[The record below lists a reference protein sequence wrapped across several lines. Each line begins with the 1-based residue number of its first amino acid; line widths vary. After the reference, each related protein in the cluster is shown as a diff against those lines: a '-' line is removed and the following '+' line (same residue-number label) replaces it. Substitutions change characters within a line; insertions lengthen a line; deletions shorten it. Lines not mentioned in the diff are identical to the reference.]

1 MRIEPLQI
9 TAGDSVTWDRFVS
22 DYPAS
27 DGWALTYYFTNSTNS
42 FSVSSSASGDAH
54 RIEVDAGTT
63 AGWNAGRY
71 YYQVKAKKGAQVVTI
86 ETGQSIDILPD
97 FASGPLDGRSNSEV
111 ALDAIRAT
119 IQKKATKDQ
128 LSITV
133 EGRTIQRMS
142 FQELIIAER
151 HLAAQ
156 VAREKRLLNGQ
167 QGNGL
172 KKIHVRFSK

>member
-9 TAGDSVTWDRFVS
+9 AVGDSVTWDRFVS

-27 DGWALTYYFTNSTNS
+27 DGWALTYYFTNSANS
-42 FSVSSSASGDAH
+42 FSVTSSAADDAH
-54 RIEVDAGTT
+54 RIEVDSATT
-63 AGWNAGRY
+63 SGWNAGRY
-71 YYQVKAKKGAQVVTI
+71 YYQVKAKKDGQVVTI
-86 ETGQSIDILPD
+86 ETGQSINILPD
-97 FASGPLDGRSNSEV
+97 FSSGPLDGRSDAEV

-172 KKIHVRFSK
+172 KKIHVRFAK